1 MKRREGKEGKG
12 MTYRKN
18 FVKVFEIF
26 FSPYKTL
33 QQSDDDEMAT

>member
-1 MKRREGKEGKG
+1 

-18 FVKVFEIF
+18 FVKVFEV

-33 QQSDDDEMAT
+33 QQNDDDEMAT

>member
-1 MKRREGKEGKG
+1 

-26 FSPYKTL
+26 FFSPYKTL
-33 QQSDDDEMAT
+33 QQYDDDEMAT